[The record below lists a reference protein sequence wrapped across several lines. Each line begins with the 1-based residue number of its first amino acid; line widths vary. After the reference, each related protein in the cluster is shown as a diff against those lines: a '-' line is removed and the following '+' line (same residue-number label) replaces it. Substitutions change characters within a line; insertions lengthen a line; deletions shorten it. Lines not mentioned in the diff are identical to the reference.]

1 MTKVYAFT
9 GTSAAA
15 RMGPAGAKGAY
26 A

>member
-1 MTKVYAFT
+1 MTKVYVFT

-15 RMGPAGAKGAY
+15 GVGPAGAKGAY